1 MKAPCNVKVYII
13 NLQEARKTSSRT
25 VMREKNDTPP
35 PNNRVNVTQSKLI
48 LTCLYFWDFTISL
61 LFSSLCYLCFQM
73 KPDYVYT
80 ESKIKIEVTYKLQA
94 FQFRAPGVFH
104 PPLSTLQFGNASCC
118 LNKCWPRSSG
128 EWNCSQKWNAGE
140 ISEVRPTVKAQNTW
154 FFLWENLRSSSQL
167 LVPVSLQSDVTSVAL
182 STNM

>member
-25 VMREKNDTPP
+25 VMREENDIPP

-80 ESKIKIEVTYKLQA
+80 ESKIKIEVTYELQA

-118 LNKCWPRSSG
+118 LLRNETQGR
-128 EWNCSQKWNAGE
+128 
-140 ISEVRPTVKAQNTW
+140 
-154 FFLWENLRSSSQL
+154 FLRFD
-167 LVPVSLQSDVTSVAL
+167 LQSKHKIHGCSCEKTYGAQVISWFPFPSSLTL
-182 STNM
+182 LL